1 MVKITSML
9 HINTVE
15 VAVGGWLAGNAN
27 AIWGLTFLSILVLSL
42 LPGGAPE
49 SDIGFSWIWNFGH
62 LPAYAVFA
70 GVTVLVLSKRVPVDT
85 ATRWR
90 AGLAVVS
97 MAVAL
102 ELLQPLVGRTASL
115 ADIGYGAL
123 GTVMGM
129 WMQALIAKTLRQR
142 W

>member
-1 MVKITSML
+1 ML
-9 HINTVE
+9 HINTAE
-15 VAVGGWLAGNAN
+15 VVVGGWLTGNAN
-27 AIWGLTFLSILVLSL
+27 TMWGLTFLSILVLSL

-49 SDIGFSWIWNFGH
+49 SDIGSSWIWNFGH

-70 GVTVLVLSKRVPVDT
+70 GVTVLVLSKRGPVDT

-90 AGLAVVS
+90 TGLAVVS
-97 MAVAL
+97 MAIAL

-115 ADIGYGAL
+115 ADVGYGAL
-123 GTVMGM
+123 GAVMGM
-129 WMQALIAKTLRQR
+129 WMQALIAKRLRQR